1 MVTVNVENGDGLTRK
16 VSVQVPAETF
26 QTEMEKKLDELR
38 QGITL
43 KGFRKGKAPLDMVR
57 SQYGDKV
64 KADVVD
70 ELFRSSLSSAIDDHQ
85 LKLAGRP
92 TVTALDLADDGTLS
106 YQAELE
112 VFPEIARVEY
122 DGLALQ
128 AEELT
133 VADNDVDE
141 IVQHYRKQFSQLR
154 PLDRSAQDGDVVVVD
169 LIKIADSKE
178 ALPADSFPDSQIDL
192 ASAATIKEFKEH
204 LPGMKAGDEKQVEV
218 AYDEDYSDPV
228 FAGAH
233 ITYNCKVK
241 SVNER
246 ILPEVNDAFAKQTG
260 LGETAL
266 EFRLKIRE
274 RLLAEKQA
282 VQRRMHRREI
292 VELVCNRNNVPIPE
306 SPITEY
312 LDNLVKDF
320 REQGEQFDE
329 KELRERYRPV
339 GVKSMRWDLLW
350 RKLAEQ
356 EKIEVLPDDT
366 ENWIKGFATYH
377 DVSVDQAKESLR
389 KAGKLRELRDSIL
402 EEKAINFLLTKA
414 TIVPAAK

>member
-1 MVTVNVENGDGLTRK
+1 MATVNVENGDGLTRK
-16 VSVQVPAETF
+16 VSVEVPAETF
-26 QTEMEKKLDELR
+26 QSEMQKKLDELR

-57 SQYGDKV
+57 SQYGDQV
-64 KADVVD
+64 KAEVVD
-70 ELFRSSLSSAIDDHQ
+70 ELFRSSLSSAIDDHK

-106 YQAELE
+106 FKAELE

-128 AEELT
+128 AEEPT
-133 VADNDVDE
+133 VADSDVDD
-141 IVQHYRKQFSQLR
+141 IVQHYRKQLSQLR
-154 PLDRSAQDGDVVVVD
+154 PLDRVAKDGDVVVVD
-169 LIKIADSKE
+169 LIKTSDPKE

-192 ASAATIKEFKEH
+192 ASVATIKEFKEH
-204 LPGMKAGDEKQVEV
+204 LPGMKAGDEKQVKV
-218 AYDEDYSDPV
+218 VYDKDYSDPV

-246 ILPEVNDAFAKQTG
+246 IMPEINDAFAKQTG
-260 LGETAL
+260 VGETAL

-292 VELVCNRNNVPIPE
+292 VELVCSRNNVPIPE

-320 REQGEQFDE
+320 QERGEQFDE
-329 KELRERYRPV
+329 KELRERYHPV

-350 RKLAEQ
+350 RRLAEQ

-366 ENWIKGFATYH
+366 ENWIKGFASYH

-402 EEKAINFLLTKA
+402 EEKAINFLLIKA

>member
-128 AEELT
+128 TEELT

>member
-1 MVTVNVENGDGLTRK
+1 MVKVNVENGDGLTRK
-16 VSVQVPAETF
+16 LSVEVPPEKF
-26 QTEMEKKLDELR
+26 HSEMDKKLDELR
-38 QGITL
+38 QTVTL
-43 KGFRKGKAPLDMVR
+43 KGFRKGKAPLDMIR
-57 SQYGDKV
+57 SQYSDQV

-70 ELFRSSLSSAIDDHQ
+70 ELFRQSLSTAIDDH
-85 LKLAGRP
+85 KLRIAGRP

-112 VFPEIARVEY
+112 VFPEIARVEF

-133 VADNDVDE
+133 VADHEVDE
-141 IVQHYRKQFSQLR
+141 VVQHYRKQFSQLR
-154 PLDRSAQDGDVVVVD
+154 PLDRPAQDGDVVVVD
-169 LIKIADSKE
+169 LIKTADPKNV
-178 ALPADSFPDSQIDL
+178 LPADSFPDSQIDL
-192 ASAATIKEFKEH
+192 ANAATIKEFKEN
-204 LPGMKAGDEKQVEV
+204 LPGMKAGDEKQIEV
-218 AYDEDYSDPV
+218 VYEDDYSDPV

-233 ITYNCKVK
+233 ITYTCKVK

-246 ILPEVNDAFAKQTG
+246 ILPEVSDAFAKQTG

-282 VQRRMHRREI
+282 VQRRMHRRE
-292 VELVCNRNNVPIPE
+292 VVDLVCRRNDVPIPE
-306 SPITEY
+306 SPIKEY

-320 REQGEQFDE
+320 REQGESFDE
-329 KELRERYRPV
+329 KELRERYHPV

-366 ENWIKGFATYH
+366 ENWIKGFAAYH
-377 DVSVDQAKESLR
+377 NVTVDQARESLR
-389 KAGKLRELRDSIL
+389 KAGKMRELRDSIL
-402 EEKAINFLLTKA
+402 EEKAISFLLGKVS
-414 TIVPAAK
+414 IVSAAK

>member
-128 AEELT
+128 TEELT

-320 REQGEQFDE
+320 R
-329 KELRERYRPV
+329 
-339 GVKSMRWDLLW
+339 
-350 RKLAEQ
+350 
-356 EKIEVLPDDT
+356 
-366 ENWIKGFATYH
+366 
-377 DVSVDQAKESLR
+377 
-389 KAGKLRELRDSIL
+389 
-402 EEKAINFLLTKA
+402 
-414 TIVPAAK
+414 

>member
-1 MVTVNVENGDGLTRK
+1 MATVNVENGDGLTRK
-16 VSVQVPAETF
+16 VSVEVPAETF
-26 QTEMEKKLDELR
+26 QSEMQKKLDELR
-38 QGITL
+38 QGVTL

-57 SQYGDKV
+57 SQYGDQV
-64 KADVVD
+64 KAEVVD
-70 ELFRSSLSSAIDDHQ
+70 ELFRSSLSSAIDDHK

-106 YQAELE
+106 YKAELE
-112 VFPEIARVEY
+112 VYPEIARVEY

-128 AEELT
+128 AEEPT
-133 VADNDVDE
+133 VADSDVDD
-141 IVQHYRKQFSQLR
+141 IVQHYQKQLSQLR
-154 PLDRSAQDGDVVVVD
+154 PLDRAAQDGDVVVVD
-169 LIKIADSKE
+169 LVKISDTKE

-192 ASAATIKEFKEH
+192 GSAATIKEFKEH

-218 AYDEDYSDPV
+218 VYDKDYSDPV

-246 ILPEVNDAFAKQTG
+246 IMPEVNDAFAKQTG

-274 RLLAEKQA
+274 RLLADKQA
-282 VQRRMHRREI
+282 VQRRMQRREI
-292 VELVCNRNNVPIPE
+292 VELVCNRNDVPIPE

-320 REQGEQFDE
+320 QERGEQFDE
-329 KELRERYRPV
+329 KELRERYHPV

-350 RKLAEQ
+350 RRLAEQ

-366 ENWIKGFATYH
+366 ENWIKGFASYH
-377 DVSVDQAKESLR
+377 DISVDQAKESLR

-414 TIVPAAK
+414 NIVPAAK

>member
-1 MVTVNVENGDGLTRK
+1 MVMVKVENGEGLTRK
-16 VSVQVPAETF
+16 VSVEVPAETF

-43 KGFRKGKAPLDMVR
+43 KGFRKGKAPLEMVR
-57 SQYGDKV
+57 SQYGDQV

-70 ELFRSSLSSAIDDHQ
+70 ELFRKSLSSAIDDHK
-85 LKLAGRP
+85 LNLAGRP
-92 TVTALDLADDGTLS
+92 KVTALDLADDGKLS
-106 YQAELE
+106 YEAELE

-128 AEELT
+128 GEELT
-133 VADNDVDE
+133 VADSDVDE
-141 IVQHYRKQFSQLR
+141 IVQHYRKHHSQLR
-154 PLDRSAQDGDVVVVD
+154 PLDRAALDGDVVVVD
-169 LIKIADSKE
+169 LIKIADPNKT
-178 ALPADSFPDSQIDL
+178 LPTDSFPDSQIDL
-192 ASAATIKEFKEH
+192 GSAATIKEFKEL

-218 AYDEDYSDPV
+218 VYEKDYSDPV

-246 ILPEVNDAFAKQTG
+246 ILPEVNDVFAKQTG

-274 RLLAEKQA
+274 RLLAEKQS

-292 VELVCNRNNVPIPE
+292 VELVCNRNDVPIPE
-306 SPITEY
+306 SPINEY
-312 LDNLVKDF
+312 LDNVVKDF
-320 REQGEQFDE
+320 KEQGEPFDE

-350 RKLAEQ
+350 RRLAEQ

-377 DVSVDQAKESLR
+377 NVSVDQAKESLR

-402 EEKAINFLLTKA
+402 EEKAIDFLLSKA
-414 TIVPAAK
+414 IIAPAVK

>member
-1 MVTVNVENGDGLTRK
+1 
-16 VSVQVPAETF
+16 
-26 QTEMEKKLDELR
+26 
-38 QGITL
+38 
-43 KGFRKGKAPLDMVR
+43 
-57 SQYGDKV
+57 
-64 KADVVD
+64 
-70 ELFRSSLSSAIDDHQ
+70 
-85 LKLAGRP
+85 
-92 TVTALDLADDGTLS
+92 
-106 YQAELE
+106 
-112 VFPEIARVEY
+112 
-122 DGLALQ
+122 
-128 AEELT
+128 
-133 VADNDVDE
+133 
-141 IVQHYRKQFSQLR
+141 VQHYRKQFSQLR

>member
-1 MVTVNVENGDGLTRK
+1 MVNVNVENGDGLTKK
-16 VSVQVPAETF
+16 VSVEVPAEMF
-26 QTEMEKKLDELR
+26 QTAMSKKLDELR
-38 QGITL
+38 QGLTL

-57 SQYGDKV
+57 SQYGDQV
-64 KADVVD
+64 KADVID
-70 ELFRSSLSSAIDDHQ
+70 ELFRHSLSSALDDHK

-92 TVTALDLADDGTLS
+92 TVTALDLADDGKLS

-112 VFPEIARVEY
+112 VFPEIAKVEY

-128 AEELT
+128 VEELT
-133 VADNDVDE
+133 VADKDVDE
-141 IVQHYRKQFSQLR
+141 IVEHYRKQFSQLR
-154 PLDRSAQDGDVVVVD
+154 PLDRAAQDGDVVVVD
-169 LIKIADSKE
+169 LTKIADPKE
-178 ALPADSFPDSQIDL
+178 ALAADSFPDSQIDL
-192 ASAATIKEFKEH
+192 GSAATIKEFKEQ
-204 LPGMKAGDEKQVEV
+204 LPGTKAGDEKQIEV
-218 AYDEDYSDPV
+218 VYDKDYPDPI
-228 FAGAH
+228 FAGAQ
-233 ITYNCKVK
+233 ITYGCKIK
-241 SVNER
+241 SINER

-282 VQRRMHRREI
+282 VQRRVHRREI
-292 VELVCNRNNVPIPE
+292 VELVCNRNDVPIPE

-320 REQGEQFDE
+320 KEQGEPFDE

-350 RKLAEQ
+350 RKLTEQ

-366 ENWIKGFATYH
+366 ENWIKGFAAYH
-377 DVSVDQAKESLR
+377 DVTVDQARESLR
-389 KAGKLRELRDSIL
+389 KAGKMRELRDSIL
-402 EEKAINFLLTKA
+402 EEKAINFLLSKA
-414 TIVPAAK
+414 SIVPAAK